1 MRRKLKMS
9 GSLSARLGNSIMKN
23 VSPRRGRS
31 GISLVEF
38 AAALALGLPLLIAI
52 LYVTLEAS
60 YYFTIR
66 TNIDIAARNAARAL
80 AIEYGKDPT
89 IAAAPAGPKC
99 QAVLTKIRIP
109 GFVANN
115 AQFSTPTFDTTVAPN
130 TVTIACTY
138 PSGGAYGLPKFPN
151 PDPLNLGPTFQVIS
165 SATFATE

>member
-1 MRRKLKMS
+1 MKGVRMNTVGSRRT
-9 GSLSARLGNSIMKN
+9 
-23 VSPRRGRS
+23 RS
-31 GISLVEF
+31 GVSLVEF
-38 AAALALGLPLLIAI
+38 AAALVLGVPLLISI

-60 YYFTIR
+60 YLFTIR
-66 TNIDIAARNAARAL
+66 TNIDIAARNAARSL

-89 IAAAPAGPKC
+89 IAASPTGPKV

-109 GFVANN
+109 NFVANN
-115 AQFSTPTFDTTVAPN
+115 GQFSTPTFDTAVSPS

-151 PDPLNLGPTFQVIS
+151 PDPLNLGATFKVVS